1 MKKYYIGVKMETNS
15 IKRLL
20 VILRKV
26 LNVKFRG
33 NILEFWREVFDIP
46 QKEGYKE
53 KTFLMFFELRELVK
67 EAKNDISSLEVNH
80 NLYLRHYNNI
90 EQIVEIETLY
100 EQRWEEFRRSKLNN
114 VTMESLEYCLDVLL
128 KHPSE
133 NEIKKDDLLWIK
145 EEVDKLTNEVL
156 EKDIEPDLKKVIVSL
171 LESIDL
177 AIIEY
182 KISGI
187 KSFEKLLEQSIG
199 KIILKE
205 NLFKNEETKKE
216 VSGLFSIIKKIHD
229 LIKFAKSLTE
239 LAEPIIKML
248 P

>member
-1 MKKYYIGVKMETNS
+1 METNS
-15 IKRLL
+15 VKRLL
-20 VILRKV
+20 DILRKV
-26 LNVKFRG
+26 LNVSFKG
-33 NILEFWREVFDIP
+33 NVLEVWREVFDIP
-46 QKEGYKE
+46 RGPEYKE
-53 KTFLMFFELRELVK
+53 RIFFLFFELRELVK
-67 EAKNDISSLEVNH
+67 EAKDDILSLEVNH
-80 NLYLRHYNNI
+80 KLYLRHFQNI
-90 EQIVEIETLY
+90 EKFLEIEALY
-100 EQRWEEFRRSKLNN
+100 KDRWDEFRKALL
-114 VTMESLEYCLDVLL
+114 TPITIESLEYCLDVLSR
-128 KHPSE
+128 HPSE
-133 NEIKKDDLLWIK
+133 NEIGEDDLLWIK
-145 EEVDKLTNEVL
+145 EEVDKLTNDVL

-205 NLFKNEETKKE
+205 NLFKNEETKKKF
-216 VSGLFSIIKKIHD
+216 SGLFSIIKKIND

-248 P
+248 PQILP